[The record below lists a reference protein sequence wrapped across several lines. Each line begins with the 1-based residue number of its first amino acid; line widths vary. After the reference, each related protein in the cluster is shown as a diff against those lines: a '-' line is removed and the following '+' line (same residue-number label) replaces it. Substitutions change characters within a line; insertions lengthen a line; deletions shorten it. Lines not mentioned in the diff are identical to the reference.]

1 MLSNNPIINQ
11 ISEIYGPIKLY
22 CIISN
27 IKDELK
33 CTDDIDDTYKAQLE
47 EALQYAEKRKN
58 KLIYEVE

>member
-11 ISEIYGPIKLY
+11 ISETYGLIKLY

-33 CTDDIDDTYKAQLE
+33 RTDIDDTYKAQLE
-47 EALQYAEKRKN
+47 EALRYAEKRKN

>member
-11 ISEIYGPIKLY
+11 ISETYGLIKLY

-33 CTDDIDDTYKAQLE
+33 RTDIDDTYKAQLE
-47 EALQYAEKRKN
+47 EALQYAKKRQF
-58 KLIYEVE
+58 EV

>member
-11 ISEIYGPIKLY
+11 ISETYGLIKLY

-33 CTDDIDDTYKAQLE
+33 CTDIDDIYKAQLE
-47 EALQYAEKRKN
+47 EALQYAKKRRF
-58 KLIYEVE
+58 EV